1 MKAIEAVV
9 FDLDGTLV
17 RSKHDYREML
27 RRVEAVLRDAGVP
40 DEVLSEPGTVRR
52 IIRSG
57 EEGLE
62 ELGLTGAER
71 RRTYRRITEALNT
84 VELLALES
92 VEPMTGAREMLHA
105 IKERGLKVGIA
116 TRAGGAYAKRCL
128 EITGLIDYVDAFLA
142 RDEVEHAKPDPRH
155 LLQVVDDLGTSPQK
169 VIYIGDTT
177 TDLTTAM
184 AADISFIGYAGNE
197 EWVKRMKESGCD
209 AFISDLRG
217 VVEMIDGGLDPFRGS
232 G

>member
-1 MKAIEAVV
+1 MKALEAVV

-17 RSKHDYREML
+17 RSRHDYREML
-27 RRVEAVLRDAGVP
+27 RRVETVLREAGVP

-71 RRTYRRITEALNT
+71 KQTYRRITEALNA

-92 VEPMTGAREMLHA
+92 VEPMTGAREMLHT
-105 IKERGLKVGIA
+105 IKERGLKIGIA
-116 TRAGGAYAKRCL
+116 TRAGSAYAKRCL

-155 LLQVVDDLGTSPQK
+155 LLQVVDDLGTTPQK
-169 VIYIGDTT
+169 VVYIGDTT

-184 AADISFIGYAGNE
+184 AADIVFIGYAGNE
-197 EWVKRMKESGCD
+197 EWAKRMKESGCD
-209 AFISDLRG
+209 AFISDLG
-217 VVEMIDGGLDPFRGS
+217 EVVEMIDGNLNPFLGS
-232 G
+232 

>member
-1 MKAIEAVV
+1 MV

-17 RSKHDYREML
+17 RSRHDYREML
-27 RRVEAVLRDAGVP
+27 RRVETVLREAGVP

-71 RRTYRRITEALNT
+71 KQTYLRITEALNA

-92 VEPMTGAREMLHA
+92 VEPMTGALEMLHA
-105 IKERGLKVGIA
+105 IKERGMKIGIA
-116 TRAGGAYAKRCL
+116 TRAGSAYAKRCL

-155 LLQVVDDLGTSPQK
+155 LLQVVDDLGTSPQR
-169 VIYIGDTT
+169 VVYIGDTT

-184 AADISFIGYAGNE
+184 AADIAFIGYAGNE
-197 EWVKRMKESGCD
+197 EWAKRMKESGCD
-209 AFISDLRG
+209 AFISDLG
-217 VVEMIDGGLDPFRGS
+217 EVVEMIDGNLNPFLGS
-232 G
+232 